1 MDVQK
6 LIALIKKNEGPK
18 LDFKMELD
26 LRSESG
32 KKELAKDVIAIA
44 NSQGGRGHLIV
55 GIEDKTKR
63 LVGIKPKDYDEER
76 IQQIVGNRCDPPLNL
91 RVEYIE
97 LKGKTVLVITIF
109 RSYKKP
115 HQMRQ
120 TGAFYIR
127 RGSTTDVARR
137 DEIAALLQTGGIIH
151 NEQIPVFNV
160 DMRVLNMDSVKHYLE
175 RMNMPMVENP
185 DKTLLA
191 NLGIIHYDRDEE
203 IYNPTVGGL
212 LLFCDTPQ
220 LYLPHV
226 GVTIIDF
233 RGKKRNE
240 YHIDGPLIQLLE
252 KSLEKIRT
260 ILNETDY
267 PVEAIDEA
275 LSNAIVHRDYFDNS
289 REIVIYVG
297 KKRIEI
303 SNPGSVYGR
312 ELLNNV
318 MRENN
323 PYRRNNWLYHQLLVL
338 DEHDRFLKYG
348 LGMEKIKH
356 LLNRRGKV
364 RFLNLR
370 KINMFKVV
378 LPGVLPPRR
387 RISKHLKNQR

>member
-1 MDVQK
+1 MDEQK
-6 LIALIKKNEGPK
+6 LSSLLKKSEGPK
-18 LDFKMELD
+18 LDFKMQMD
-26 LRSESG
+26 LKSESG

-55 GIEDKTKR
+55 GVEDKTKR
-63 LVGIKPKDYDEER
+63 IVGIIPSDYNEER

-91 RVEYIE
+91 RVEYVE
-97 LKGKTVLVITIF
+97 MSEETVLVITVF

-137 DEIAALLQTGGIIH
+137 DEIASLLQTGGIIH

-160 DMRVLNMDSVKHYLE
+160 DMNVLNMSLVQHYLA
-175 RMNMPMVENP
+175 RMNMPSKGEI
-185 DKTLLA
+185 DKSLLA

-203 IYNPTVGGL
+203 IYNPTVGGM
-212 LLFCDTPQ
+212 LLFCDSPQ
-220 LYLPHV
+220 IYLPHT

-233 RGKKRNE
+233 RGRTRTE
-240 YHIDGPLIQLLE
+240 YHIGGPVLKLLE
-252 KSLEKIRT
+252 QSMTLIRE
-260 ILNETDY
+260 LLKDTDY

-275 LSNAIVHRDYFDNS
+275 LANSIVHRDYFDNS
-289 REIVIYVG
+289 REIVIYIG

-318 MRENN
+318 LKEHN

-338 DEHDRFLKYG
+338 DEQDRFLKYG
-348 LGMEKIKH
+348 LGMEKIKSI
-356 LLNRRGKV
+356 LKRRGKV

-370 KINMFKVV
+370 KINLFKVV
-378 LPGVLPPRR
+378 LPGVRR
-387 RISKHLKNQR
+387 SGR